1 MQMHTL
7 KWDADAGTHAAGEI
21 TTAVEARAFRVEADA
36 KRFWERVNAAT
47 ERTDLSVMRMSSLAG
62 GPHVVVVL
70 GDPEQLDA
78 VLNRLPPGGTPHEL
92 APVVLEALVIRRLRV
107 LLSASS
113 PGKAVNTV
121 IRRGPQ
127 SVAGLHPD
135 GSVSALKRR
144 QG

>member
-7 KWDADAGTHAAGEI
+7 KWEADAGTHAAGEI

-36 KRFWERVNAAT
+36 KRFWEQMNAAT
-47 ERTDLSVMRMSSLAG
+47 AGADLSAVRMSGSAR

-70 GDPEQLDA
+70 GDPAQLKA
-78 VLNRLPPGGTPHEL
+78 LLSGLRSAGRACEL
-92 APVVLEALVIRRLRV
+92 GPAVLEALVMRRLRV
-107 LLSASS
+107 LLSAGSA
-113 PGKAVNTV
+113 GKAVNTV
-121 IRRGPQ
+121 IRRGPK

-135 GSVSALKRR
+135 GSVSPLKRR

>member
-1 MQMHTL
+1 MQMHIL
-7 KWDADAGTHAAGEI
+7 KWQADTDANGAGEI
-21 TTAVEARAFRVEADA
+21 VTAVEARAFEVEADA

-47 ERTDLSVMRMSSLAG
+47 EHTNLSAMRMSSLAR

-70 GDPEQLDA
+70 GDPEQLEA
-78 VLNRLPPGGTPHEL
+78 LLNRLPPAGTQHEL
-92 APVVLEALVIRRLRV
+92 APAVIEALVLRRMRV
-107 LLSASS
+107 LLSAGGA
-113 PGKAVNTV
+113 GKAVDTV

-135 GSVSALKRR
+135 GSVSALNRR